1 MPSYKEEVVE
11 WAISASR
18 YGVKWWMPILLIGV
32 SMLNTLT
39 GGVFI
44 WCVGIVQAVLFT
56 VVGMS
61 NGKVGVIV
69 APLCLTAGA
78 SIAAIMYIQVMK
90 TSGADALLERTGA
103 KDSKFLAQAQETR
116 SAPPRGD
123 APLAAGQA
131 PNASLQVNPLTP
143 VPTAV
148 LVVAGMLAKMD
159 EVTVFSVLMAGKF
172 LMLLLNSV
180 AVYYVS
186 EGQTVEDVSRSTSC
200 APRGSG
206 GAGRGNGDGGV
217 VDDAGDGDQCAIE
230 NLDSACMSRRQF

>member
-103 KDSKFLAQAQETR
+103 KDSKFLAQAQEWAK
-116 SAPPRGD
+116 SWGALG
-123 APLAAGQA
+123 LIFI
-131 PNASLQVNPLTP
+131 QVNPLTP

-186 EGQTVEDVSRSTSC
+186 EGQTVEECLRKLLKPE
-200 APRGSG
+200 AE
-206 GAGRGNGDGGV
+206 AQAEEKK
-217 VDDAGDGDQCAIE
+217 DD
-230 NLDSACMSRRQF
+230 